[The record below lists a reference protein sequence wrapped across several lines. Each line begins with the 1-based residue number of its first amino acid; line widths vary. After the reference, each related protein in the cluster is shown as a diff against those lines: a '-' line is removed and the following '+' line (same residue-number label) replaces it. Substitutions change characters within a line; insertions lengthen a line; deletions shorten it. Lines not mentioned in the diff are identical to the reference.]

1 LGSGG
6 VLGFFFERGIEEFD
20 GLGGE
25 AKAEAKAEEKA
36 KAEERA
42 KYDTFQV
49 HRRKIGQE

>member
-1 LGSGG
+1 LG
-6 VLGFFFERGIEEFD
+6 LFFERGVEEFN

-25 AKAEAKAEEKA
+25 AKDEAKAEEKA
-36 KAEERA
+36 EAEEKA